1 MPTLT
6 TTWATLKFAPA
17 EPKASTIN
25 PDWAPQHMAT
35 VAVDD
40 EHQTEARIYFSIGLY
55 SHLVKGDQVMLEWD
69 KGKWRL
75 SKTQTPELVKL
86 LKQRESLTINSAP
99 SSPAPAP
106 PSPQP
111 SPAPPSPSPSLP
123 TADRWTDEH
132 RTLIYNELK
141 RRAAILAVCHRE
153 IEANFMSKTGEAQIS
168 EAALRNYAIALFND
182 LKPYWN
188 EI

>member
-17 EPKASTIN
+17 EPKPSTIN

-40 EHQTEARIYFSIGLY
+40 DNQTETRIYFSIGLY

-75 SKTQTPELVKL
+75 AKTQTPELVKL
-86 LKQRESLTINSAP
+86 LKQRESLTREMAP
-99 SSPAPAP
+99 SSPAA
-106 PSPQP
+106 PSPIH
-111 SPAPPSPSPSLP
+111 SSTLP
-123 TADRWTDEH
+123 VSVAEPDRWSDDH
-132 RTLIYNELK
+132 RTLIYTELK

-153 IEANFMSKTGEAQIS
+153 IEANFMNKSGEMPIS
-168 EAALRNYAIALFND
+168 ETALRNYAIALFND

-188 EI
+188 E